1 MKRHLI
7 DAAMI
12 TAPLAIVAFG
22 IAIGYAVVKL
32 AG

>member
-12 TAPLAIVAFG
+12 LAPLVIVLLG
-22 IAIGYAVVKL
+22 IALGYLAVRL
-32 AG
+32 AS